1 MSDNTGRY
9 PLSTADGKAIPLD
22 TVRPAGIVKKSF
34 LSASGSAAIS
44 IPTTVSIVSAYATED
59 CYIKFATAAATI
71 TAPVDGVLLADTI
84 FVPASSVMV
93 FTPPVD
99 KRSIA
104 IIGDSANGSLILSYL
119 ETWNGLS
126 MQSQTTRR

>member
-1 MSDNTGRY
+1 MADISGRY

-22 TVRPAGIVKKSF
+22 TVRPYGIVKKSF
-34 LSASGSAAIS
+34 LSASGSSAIS
-44 IPTTVSIVSAYATED
+44 IPSTVSVVAAYATED
-59 CYIKFATAAATI
+59 CFIKFAASGATI
-71 TAPVDGVLLADTI
+71 SAPSDGVAMTDAI
-84 FVPASSVMV
+84 FVPADSLMV

-126 MQSQTTRR
+126 MQSQVTRR